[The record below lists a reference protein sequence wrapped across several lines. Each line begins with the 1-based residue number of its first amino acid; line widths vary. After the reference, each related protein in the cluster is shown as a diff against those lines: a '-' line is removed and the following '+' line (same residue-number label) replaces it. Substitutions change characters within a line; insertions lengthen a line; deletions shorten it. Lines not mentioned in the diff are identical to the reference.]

1 MREERGMKKKRATK
15 SKALRRLPAKRLTAK
30 QAKGVKGGITRKA
43 GKAQQEYLV
52 VKMNDLLIS
61 G

>member
-1 MREERGMKKKRATK
+1 MKKKRATRT
-15 SKALRRLPAKRLTAK
+15 KAVRSLPAKRLTAK
-30 QAKGVKGGITRKA
+30 HAKGVKGGSKRKA

-52 VKMNDLLIS
+52 VKMNDLIIS